1 MSIGWTCH
9 IYPRSS
15 PPLYSAL
22 AILLSLSN
30 IKSVS
35 KAETHR
41 KGNTMETYTTTQ
53 DYIAENIATGLG
65 DITIT
70 DEQALEIA
78 QEMTEWNED
87 GQLVERED
95 ADFWAVVANVLGDN

>member
-1 MSIGWTCH
+1 M
-9 IYPRSS
+9 
-15 PPLYSAL
+15 
-22 AILLSLSN
+22 
-30 IKSVS
+30 K
-35 KAETHR
+35 
-41 KGNTMETYTTTQ
+41 TYTTTQ

-95 ADFWAVVANVLGDN
+95 VNFWDVVFQVTED